1 MKKRGSISRQEL
13 HHLFARA
20 HHGDREAREKIF
32 SLLRGR
38 FLAVAKYKL
47 MEDDVEDA
55 VQEALMV
62 VHEHFSELA
71 NVDQLMAFTFG
82 VLRHKIGNIYRRRAR
97 RERYRVR
104 LEEAP
109 EPTYYMDGALDAAQ
123 LDRLMLQAIQ
133 RLGARKPE
141 CRAMLL
147 GLREGLSIDDFSRR
161 WRLSRSA
168 LDKRL
173 ARCRRALRRMLREEY
188 GLHL

>member
-1 MKKRGSISRQEL
+1 
-13 HHLFARA
+13 
-20 HHGDREAREKIF
+20 
-32 SLLRGR
+32 
-38 FLAVAKYKL
+38 
-47 MEDDVEDA
+47 
-55 VQEALMV
+55 MV

-71 NVDQLMAFTFG
+71 SISQLMAFTLG
-82 VLRHKIGNIYRRRAR
+82 VLRHKIGNIYRKRAR
-97 RERYRVR
+97 RERYRVG
-104 LEEAP
+104 LQEIP
-109 EPTYYMDGALDAAQ
+109 EPIYYIDGELDAAQ

-173 ARCRRALRRMLREEY
+173 ARCRRALRRILLEEY
-188 GLHL
+188 GLQV